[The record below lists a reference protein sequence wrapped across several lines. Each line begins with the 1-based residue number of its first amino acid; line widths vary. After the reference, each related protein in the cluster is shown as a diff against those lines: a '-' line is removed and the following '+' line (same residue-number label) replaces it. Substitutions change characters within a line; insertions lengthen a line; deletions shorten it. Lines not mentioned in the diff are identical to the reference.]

1 MSHRTPYPI
10 FRHRRYLWVLA
21 MVMTLGGCSS
31 GPFKWNQ
38 SAPAAVVENEALPKP
53 RESKY
58 SVLIVPSGAIKTRYI
73 SDKTSTAAGVIGTM
87 VVGPIAGAVGG
98 LVGSTASSAAAASAE
113 ESASAKLDSSDVVT
127 ALRPVQLPQYFATT
141 LGEKLGQC
149 GIRSAIHP
157 ALLSPDNPDW
167 STTHLV
173 LPPGFTD
180 DAAPYRFFIEAGMV
194 GIQIRDALT
203 ATTMEGNAYAR
214 VYETRSRRQIGRYSD
229 KTGSSGSVTLKAYG
243 KGNDAATAEMQQ
255 ASKLVARYLASG
267 IAKDMCDVM
276 RRF

>member
-1 MSHRTPYPI
+1 MPQCIRTFLLI
-10 FRHRRYLWVLA
+10 LA
-21 MVMTLGGCSS
+21 IVISMAACSS
-31 GPFKWNQ
+31 GPFKLNQ
-38 SAPAAVVENEALPKP
+38 SPAVAVVDNGAIPKP
-53 RESKY
+53 RESSF
-58 SVLIVPSGAIKTRYI
+58 SVLIVPSGAIKTRYM
-73 SDKTSTAAGVIGTM
+73 SDKTSAAAGVVSSMII
-87 VVGPIAGAVGG
+87 GPIAGAVGS

-113 ESASAKLDSSDVVT
+113 ENASAKLDSSDVVT
-127 ALRPVQLPQYFATT
+127 ALRPVQLPQYFAIT

-157 ALLSPDNPDW
+157 ALLNPDNPDW
-167 STTHLV
+167 FITHLV
-173 LPPGFTD
+173 LPPGFND
-180 DAAPYRFFIEAGMV
+180 EVAPYRFFIEAGVV

-255 ASKLVARYLASG
+255 ASKLIARYLASG